1 VSWAT
6 PGTVQIIFNMFR
18 LKPAE
23 EVFPLAQDRRV
34 GIIARVPLASGL
46 LSGKM
51 TRERHFAPD
60 DHRLTNRHGE
70 QFDRGETFSG
80 VDFETGL
87 QAAEELKR
95 LVPPGA
101 MQYGVSLSYCT
112 PEEMDGPGHQP
123 RAAPCSPLVDSPSH

>member
-1 VSWAT
+1 MEYRELGHTGYSVSVIASI
-6 PGTVQIIFNMFR
+6 QIIFNMFR

-60 DHRLTNRHGE
+60 DHRMANRHGE
-70 QFDRGETFSG
+70 QR
-80 VDFETGL
+80 
-87 QAAEELKR
+87 R
-95 LVPPGA
+95 R
-101 MQYGVSLSYCT
+101 C
-112 PEEMDGPGHQP
+112 
-123 RAAPCSPLVDSPSH
+123 R